1 MNQYYKL
8 VFLNMLLFEDVH
20 SSFIIKNVS
29 NNLMIIKSV
38 EFQ

>member
-8 VFLNMLLFEDVH
+8 VFLNTLLLKRVRSYFT
-20 SSFIIKNVS
+20 IKNVS

-38 EFQ
+38 AF